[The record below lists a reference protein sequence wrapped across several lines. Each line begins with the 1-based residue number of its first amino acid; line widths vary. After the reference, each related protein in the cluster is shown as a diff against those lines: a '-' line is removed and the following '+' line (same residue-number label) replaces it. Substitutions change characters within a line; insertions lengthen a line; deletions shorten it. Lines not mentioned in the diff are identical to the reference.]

1 MIDPM
6 PGIIRRA
13 LFEKLG
19 ELPSWLRFREDFAA
33 ATGLRIE
40 LVDELGHSAGSP
52 GTGSPACGLI
62 QSDPAGESLCRRFRQ
77 RLLERASKE
86 GRLVTDCCDAGARET
101 AVSLRVAGMQVG
113 YLVFHGTW
121 DEPPGTAA
129 LSRAMHLLGRAG
141 AKVGRE
147 DLQMALSSVRVLPKR
162 VLDAY
167 CHWLQL
173 AAREIAAALTDQANT
188 PPDRLPAAVQKACGL
203 IRSQAIDGTVS
214 LPSIAR
220 QCGVSTGHLSR
231 QFHRATG
238 LTFTDYVARFRA
250 EQARNFLETTDKN
263 VTEAAMA
270 SGFNSLSQ
278 FHRVFRQVY
287 GHSPREVRRHSRVAA
302 AG

>member
-1 MIDPM
+1 M

-19 ELPSWLRFREDFAA
+19 ELPSWLQFREDFEA

-40 LVDELGHSAGSP
+40 LVDELGHTASP
-52 GTGSPACGLI
+52 PINASPACGLI
-62 QSDPAGESLCRRFRQ
+62 QSDPAGETLCRRFRQ
-77 RLLERASKE
+77 RLLERATKE
-86 GRLVTDCCDAGARET
+86 GRLVTECCDAGARET

-121 DEPPGTAA
+121 DEAPGAAA
-129 LSRAMHLLGRAG
+129 LSRAIHLLGRAG
-141 AKVGRE
+141 AQVEPG

-173 AAREIAAALTDQANT
+173 AAREIAAALTNQANT
-188 PPDRLPAAVQKACGL
+188 PPDRLPAPVQKACGL
-203 IRSQAIDGTVS
+203 IRSQAVNGTLD

-231 QFHRATG
+231 LFHRATG
-238 LTFTDYVARFRA
+238 LTFTDYVARFRV
-250 EQARNFLETTDKN
+250 EHARNLLENSDKN
-263 VTEAAMA
+263 ITEAALA

-287 GHSPREVRRHSRVAA
+287 GHPPRELRRRRRLAVR
-302 AG
+302 